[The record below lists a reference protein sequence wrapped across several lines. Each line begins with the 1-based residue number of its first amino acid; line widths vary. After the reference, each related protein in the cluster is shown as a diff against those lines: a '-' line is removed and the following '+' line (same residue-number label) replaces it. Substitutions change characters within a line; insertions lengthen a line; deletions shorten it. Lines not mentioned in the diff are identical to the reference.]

1 MLFTSTHFVLVSI
14 FFFSSFS
21 SFFPFSVCLCV
32 LCALCNVYVCVSTLN
47 GAKNHAGKHEQV
59 PNIQSAR
66 NGTDG
71 DRKVLSKWRTEPIS
85 ACVLLWQLQDRQTA
99 CHSGIRSMWDSRMV
113 YICVLYVRQTN
124 KQQKNICEVLWRRWM
139 EVTHR
144 SVRRSVRSSLVEY
157 VRREYIEKKT
167 ACGTGRWICWH
178 PCAPAMARFAAAIA
192 IAAAAV
198 CVWLR
203 TPKPAPTNRVAEAL
217 RMVLPGPSAFYA
229 A

>member
-157 VRREYIEKKT
+157 VRREYIEKKQHAEQEGEYAGT
-167 ACGTGRWICWH
+167 RVHLQWHALLQPLPLQQLLLCVCG
-178 PCAPAMARFAAAIA
+178 
-192 IAAAAV
+192 
-198 CVWLR
+198 
-203 TPKPAPTNRVAEAL
+203 
-217 RMVLPGPSAFYA
+217 
-229 A
+229 

>member
-1 MLFTSTHFVLVSI
+1 MFEVVVHIAENSINENMAQCTFGFYVLFNALHFDAFRAGFY

-85 ACVLLWQLQDRQTA
+85 ACVLL
-99 CHSGIRSMWDSRMV
+99 
-113 YICVLYVRQTN
+113 
-124 KQQKNICEVLWRRWM
+124 
-139 EVTHR
+139 
-144 SVRRSVRSSLVEY
+144 
-157 VRREYIEKKT
+157 
-167 ACGTGRWICWH
+167 
-178 PCAPAMARFAAAIA
+178 
-192 IAAAAV
+192 
-198 CVWLR
+198 
-203 TPKPAPTNRVAEAL
+203 
-217 RMVLPGPSAFYA
+217 
-229 A
+229 